1 MARISSHII
10 ESRSFNEIKRKI
22 DYNGEALL
30 RRLDDRDYGI
40 DAVIELFNDG
50 KPTGMFALVQIKGTE
65 KTIVPLRKSPTK
77 ISCQISLS
85 NALYAAQNNIPLLL
99 IYINVSQPESF
110 FYTVLQEWYR
120 PEYATFEQ
128 QKITVHIPVDNSIFE
143 DLEPM
148 LEVIREFYLH

>member
-85 NALYAAQNNIPLLL
+85 DRKS
-99 IYINVSQPESF
+99 V
-110 FYTVLQEWYR
+110 V
-120 PEYATFEQ
+120 
-128 QKITVHIPVDNSIFE
+128 
-143 DLEPM
+143 
-148 LEVIREFYLH
+148 